1 MFLRY
6 VFCISCVCVSVK
18 FRIQTQNQLH
28 ILIYQ
33 YLALLKIAQNWQN
46 ALIIDLTFCQI
57 LPFSQYAQNTK
68 QFISID
74 SPSWAEQNGTNEFV
88 IACTDVKIQ
97 VYFGVLLG
105 RGKLGFFV
113 SLRTNNSAT
122 KYDITKLVTP
132 FHSESTAHSNNI
144 NISYW

>member
-6 VFCISCVCVSVK
+6 VFVYHCVCVSVK

-28 ILIYQ
+28 IH

-57 LPFSQYAQNTK
+57 FAIFTICPNTK

-97 VYFGVLLG
+97 VYFGVFLG

-122 KYDITKLVTP
+122 KYDTTKLITL
-132 FHSESTAHSNNI
+132 FHSESNAHSNDI